1 MKKFLL
7 SAAALVC
14 AASVNA
20 QVLQLNAE
28 ELGIG
33 SDAVDVA
40 EGQVWGTAGFVE
52 LSNAYA
58 TQHKAVDCKNNN
70 YNQVL
75 FNGTDIILTKG
86 GIQGQDNPKDI
97 DGGNP
102 GVTLIKP
109 STGAVVKLTAAAD
122 GYVYVVAKLSS
133 NKNYYVFEEG
143 TAIGF
148 TLAMQVEAEGLPTV
162 LTYEAKGEGE
172 FNEITDAGWC
182 DWPENVYYNKVLGQE
197 KAADIKKNGLGVIG
211 FPVYEGCEYLVG
223 AGGSKISWCGA
234 YYCEAPVSVVLQGTD
249 AENPVAD
256 CVLLGDGPTPGPEP
270 AENVLWEG
278 SKVMDASWPAATFEA
293 SKLTGAAAG
302 DQIVVSVKVDEAI
315 NKDWQWGAQVFIKAD
330 WKDWLAAQNPK
341 AGAAEDN
348 IVFTLTEE
356 LLAAGLNANEI
367 EIQGM
372 NVEVTKAVLVKGGT
386 GINNVKAEASAT
398 VSYNLFGQKANAT
411 SGLMIKNGNKVLVK

>member
-28 ELGIG
+28 EFGLG
-33 SDAVDVA
+33 SDAADVA
-40 EGQVWGTAGFVE
+40 AGTTWGAAGSATF
-52 LSNAYA
+52 NNPFA
-58 TQHKAVDCKNNN
+58 TQHKAVNCKNNN

-75 FNGTDIILTKG
+75 FNGTDLVLTAG
-86 GIQGQDNPKDI
+86 GVQGQDNPKDI

-102 GVTLIKP
+102 GVTLVAP
-109 STGAVVKLTAAAD
+109 ATGAAVEVVAETD
-122 GYVYVVAKLSS
+122 GYVYIVAKLSS

-143 TAIGF
+143 TAVGF
-148 TLAMQVEAEGLPTV
+148 TLAMQVNSEAFPSGMIKYTV
-162 LTYEAKGEGE
+162 EGEGE
-172 FNEITDAGWC
+172 YNEVTDPAKT
-182 DWPENVYYNKVLGQE
+182 DWPEKVALGD
-197 KAADIKKNGLGVIG
+197 AYADAIKVNGLGVIG
-211 FPVYEGCEYLVG
+211 FNVYAGCKYLVG

-234 YYCEAPVSVVLQGTD
+234 YFCEGPVSVVLQGTD
-249 AENPVAD
+249 AENPVPD
-256 CVLLGDGPTPGPEP
+256 FTLIGDGPTPGPEP

-386 GINNVKAEASAT
+386 GINNVKAEASAA